1 MHTCHLS
8 LNVIREYIYRIKHL
22 GLFVFFPVQQLRKRY
37 LRRKKKTV
45 SYFSGQ
51 KFLS

>member
-22 GLFVFFPVQQLRKRY
+22 GLFFFPVQQLRKRY

-51 KFLS
+51 QFLS

>member
-22 GLFVFFPVQQLRKRY
+22 GLFFFSVQQLRKRY
-37 LRRKKKTV
+37 LRRKKRTV

>member
-8 LNVIREYIYRIKHL
+8 LNVIREYIY
-22 GLFVFFPVQQLRKRY
+22 GFVFFPVQQLRKRY